1 MFKSAV
7 NLGAAGHNPVRYMQ
21 DGGSPAPIDL
31 QAVSTPYQRNT
42 GELTL
47 SMQEAQSPAFQ
58 TEYEDEF
65 FVNSP
70 LGYAAYEDGTPF
82 EGEAGKWAQPAA
94 PMEQMLRGVRG
105 EVGAPERSVG
115 SGDPQN
121 VQDLIQIFQFLQQK
135 PESQLTQQER
145 VLLEEIPRYLSMTTG
160 MANGGAV
167 SDYMAPPDL
176 DSVSPGSRP
185 AYLDYVAPEPRV
197 MPEEQG
203 LGTVFYDKIFG
214 DDVTEGVRESA
225 RVGGSRTAALYGSDP
240 TFMEQLITEYNYPGE
255 IDPDLG
261 RVVIPT
267 EGPEAVRYA
276 RPEGRRDMPTY
287 PELEDARAHMLGS
300 ALMAREYGPETAA
313 SAGSFGEFLD
323 RFAPFPLGGQNARDV
338 AMDERNNAVGRQ
350 IFMRAGMNASPEQLT
365 QMVDAEIFRQ
375 LDVIM
380 GRTPAEQNTPDP
392 STPRAPRNFVSPDT
406 GPDVYF
412 PRNEQGYF
420 DTTRRVL
427 GFSPRRY
434 RNY

>member
-7 NLGAAGHNPVRYMQ
+7 NLGAAGHDPVRYMQ
-21 DGGSPAPIDL
+21 DGGSPTVIDL
-31 QAVSTPYQRNT
+31 QTVSTPYQRNAA
-42 GELTL
+42 ELSL

-82 EGEAGKWAQPAA
+82 EGEAGKWAAPAV
-94 PMEQMLRGVRG
+94 PMEQMLRGVRR
-105 EVGAPERSVG
+105 EVGAPERSVR

-121 VQDLIQIFQFLQQK
+121 VQDLIQIFDFLQQK
-135 PESQLTQQER
+135 PDSELTENER

-160 MANGGAV
+160 MANGGSV

-176 DSVSPGSRP
+176 SAVAPGSRP
-185 AYLDYVAPEPRV
+185 AYLDYMASEPRV
-197 MPEEQG
+197 MPEERG
-203 LGTVFYDKIFG
+203 LGTVFYDKVFG
-214 DDVTEGVRESA
+214 DDVTEGLRYSA
-225 RVGGSRTAALYGSDP
+225 RVGGSRTAALYGESP
-240 TFMEQLITEYNYPGE
+240 TFMEQLITEYGYPGE
-255 IDPDLG
+255 IDPELG

-267 EGPEAVRYA
+267 EGPESVRHA
-276 RPEGRRDMPTY
+276 RPAGRRDMPTY

-300 ALMAREYGPETAA
+300 ALMAREYGPETAE
-313 SAGSFGEFLD
+313 SAGTFGEFID

-338 AMDERNNAVGRQ
+338 AMDQRNNAVGRQ
-350 IFMRAGMNASPEQLT
+350 IFMRAGINATPAQLT

-392 STPRAPRNFVSPDT
+392 SMPRAPRNFVSPAT

-412 PRNEQGYF
+412 PRNERGYF

-427 GFSPRRY
+427 GFSPQRY
-434 RNY
+434 PNY